1 MAVTGYSRGW
11 IYELVW
17 GYNHLGPES
26 LGDQRCK
33 NTDADPLLNDVEQA
47 QLWQVLQQ
55 PPPDGGLWN
64 GRKVADW
71 MSELKGK
78 KIGRQ
83 RGWEYLKSMNFR
95 LRVPRPEHQ
104 ESDIRRTCRNGKK
117 NLRRFVLKIKKE
129 NPESDVEVWS
139 MDEHRLGLKPILR
152 REWVDDFSNAN
163 AVVNWRFQWLWLYGF
178 VHPSTGETYWWILP
192 FVNSQLFDRV
202 LKDFAQHWKVGAKKR
217 VVLVV
222 DGAGWHLSESVK
234 IPLGIHLYCLPSH
247 SPELQPA
254 ERLWPLT
261 NEPIANRCFKNLDE
275 LETVLFERC
284 RKLLNLKQLI
294 SGLTHFYWWPEAKV

>member
-33 NTDADPLLNDVEQA
+33 NTDADPLLNDVKQA

-64 GRKVADW
+64 GCKVADW

-78 KIGRQ
+78 KIRRG
-83 RGWEYLKSMNFR
+83 RGWEYLKSMKFR

-117 NLRRFVLKIKKE
+117 NLGRFVLKIKKE
-129 NPESDVEVWS
+129 NPSSDVEVWS

-152 REWVDDFSNAN
+152 REWVDEFSNAT
-163 AVVNWRFQWLWLYGF
+163 AVVNWRFQWLWLYRE
-178 VHPSTGETYWWILP
+178 STSEYGRNIL
-192 FVNSQLFDRV
+192 
-202 LKDFAQHWKVGAKKR
+202 
-217 VVLVV
+217 V
-222 DGAGWHLSESVK
+222 DTA
-234 IPLGIHLYCLPSH
+234 IC
-247 SPELQPA
+247 Q
-254 ERLWPLT
+254 
-261 NEPIANRCFKNLDE
+261 
-275 LETVLFERC
+275 
-284 RKLLNLKQLI
+284 
-294 SGLTHFYWWPEAKV
+294 